1 MPKKRLLLSS
11 GIVAPR
17 YLLPLLLVGVAFVWL
32 GCRFVLPLASA
43 SILPP
48 SAAPAPVAAAVP
60 APPLLRGAGLPS
72 LFSGNVFNP
81 ARVPKTLERVDK
93 EIAAAGLREACKK
106 KGMSRWILCRE
117 IGFKYIPGDTA

>member
-1 MPKKRLLLSS
+1 M
-11 GIVAPR
+11 
-17 YLLPLLLVGVAFVWL
+17 
-32 GCRFVLPLASA
+32 
-43 SILPP
+43 
-48 SAAPAPVAAAVP
+48 
-60 APPLLRGAGLPS
+60 LRGAGLPS

-93 EIAAAGLREACKK
+93 EMAAAGLREACKK